1 MRKPYK
7 ELRRRIEDADL
18 LMHELAEQ
26 INISPQSLSNKL
38 SGRAQWKTRDVV
50 AICQV
55 LGIPRSEVGR
65 YFFPEIPDPADDA
78 ASDRRTLP
86 GWLAG

>member
-7 ELRRRIEDADL
+7 ELRRRIEDAEL
-18 LMHELAEQ
+18 ELGELAER
-26 INISPQSLSNKL
+26 IGMERNVLYSRL
-38 SGRAQWKTRDVV
+38 SGRTSWKTGDVV

-65 YFFPEIPDPADDA
+65 YFFPEIPDPADTVA
-78 ASDRRTLP
+78 EEGRTLP